1 MTGICFNLTWS
12 DVKNQFDWLKITYST
27 GVGKLQA
34 SVKERSEI
42 QESIVFI
49 PLLLE

>member
-1 MTGICFNLTWS
+1 MTGICFNLTLS
-12 DVKNQFDWLKITYST
+12 DVRSQFDWWKITYST

-34 SVKERSEI
+34 SVKEWSEI